1 MKSAAAPARLQAR
14 LTNSLKKLEMTDIG
28 MTIMPAGEGVT
39 DFAAVGAM
47 VHRLDAGHMPARK
60 ATNFSESASLRLPL
74 RAPPLR
80 WGADWAAGLRSAPRP
95 GLLAACT
102 PGLHAGSR
110 ERTPCPQLSW
120 R

>member
-1 MKSAAAPARLQAR
+1 
-14 LTNSLKKLEMTDIG
+14 MTDIG

-60 ATNFSESASLRLPL
+60 ATNFSESASSRWPA
-74 RAPPLR
+74 APPLR
-80 WGADWAAGLRSAPRP
+80 WGADGAAVLRSAPRP

-102 PGLHAGSR
+102 AGLDAGSR
-110 ERTPCPQLSW
+110 ERTPCPLPTLW